1 MIGSNNFNSLH
12 PRAIKGILLFN
23 QKEYFEAHEELEI
36 AWRDEKNKVRELY
49 QGILQVGVAYYHI
62 QRRNFAGGKIMI
74 ERSAKWLTPF
84 PDIIFDLNIRKLKFD
99 SDLVYKTLLQLGPE
113 NIANFNPILF
123 TQIEI
128 HHEDN

>member
-1 MIGSNNFNSLH
+1 MIDGNFNSLH

-62 QRRNFAGGKIMI
+62 QRRNYAGGKIML
-74 ERSAKWLTPF
+74 ERSSKWLASF
-84 PDIIFDLNIRKLKFD
+84 PNTIFDMNIQKLKSD

-123 TQIEI
+123 NPIEI
-128 HHEDN
+128 HKEVE

>member
-1 MIGSNNFNSLH
+1 MIGSNNFKSLH

-49 QGILQVGVAYYHI
+49 QGILQVGVAYFHI

-74 ERSAKWLTPF
+74 ERSAKWLASF
-84 PDIIFDLNIRKLKFD
+84 PDTTFDMNIQKLKSD

-113 NIANFNPILF
+113 NIAKFNPILF

-128 HHEDN
+128 QYED